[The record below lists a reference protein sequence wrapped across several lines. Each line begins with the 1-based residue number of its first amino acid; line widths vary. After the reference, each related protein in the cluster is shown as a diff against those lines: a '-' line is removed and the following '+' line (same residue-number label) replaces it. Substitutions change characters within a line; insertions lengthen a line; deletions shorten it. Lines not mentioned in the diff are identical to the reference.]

1 MADPLSKFK
10 LNGTKLSDKQSNS
23 MKLLALLKGAPSG
36 HLMDR
41 KQIAATLKISLQDS
55 SFTRL
60 PEEHRYKLPD
70 RRVVY
75 GNAKT
80 IRSLRKEFAQ

>member
-1 MADPLSKFK
+1 MANPLSKFK

-23 MKLLALLKGAPSG
+23 MKLLGLLRGTPSG
-36 HLMDR
+36 HLLDR
-41 KQIAATLKISLQDS
+41 KQISETLKISLQDS
-55 SFTRL
+55 AFTRL
-60 PEEHRYKLPD
+60 PEELRYKLPD